1 MHGGVNLSSPFVKR
15 ARLQEPDDGKV
26 RCLACE
32 RACLLVGGATG
43 WCQTRVNRGG
53 VLYSLIYGAVSS
65 LSANPIEK
73 KPFFHFYPGSRALTA
88 GSWSCNFDCP
98 WCQNWHISKA
108 GTPEGGE
115 FVSPGQFVDNALES
129 DCQGTSVSFNEP
141 TLSLEW
147 SLEVFRLAR
156 LGGLYNTY
164 VTNGYM
170 TERALDLL
178 AEAGLDALNV
188 DLKGDAPALRRWG
201 QGVEVERVWARC
213 RQARKLGLHL
223 EMTTLI
229 IPGVND
235 GRAVLTRIAE
245 SIFDWLGAETPWHLS
260 GYSPAFRFEAPPT
273 PVATLER
280 ASEIGRQTG
289 LDHVYLGN
297 VPGHPEENT
306 YCPGCG
312 ERLVERHGFAVAR
325 SGMDADRCSR
335 CGRTLAGVGW
345 DWAGAQQRG

>member
-1 MHGGVNLSSPFVKR
+1 MDGGMDPSSPFVKR

-32 RACLLVGGATG
+32 RACLLVDGGTG
-43 WCQTRVNRGG
+43 WCRTRVNRGG
-53 VLYSLIYGAVSS
+53 VLFSLIYGAVSS

-73 KPFFHFYPGSRALTA
+73 KPFYHFYPGSRALTA

-108 GTPEGGE
+108 EPPGRGE
-115 FVSPGQFVDNALES
+115 FMSPAQFVDEALES
-129 DCQGTSVSFNEP
+129 GCRGTSISFNEP

-147 SLEVFRLAR
+147 PLEVFRLAR
-156 LGGLYNTY
+156 TRGLYNTY

-178 AEAGLDALNV
+178 AQAGLDALNV
-188 DLKGDAPALRRWG
+188 DMKGDAPVLRRWAP
-201 QGVEVERVWARC
+201 GVEVERVWSRC
-213 RQARKLGLHL
+213 RQARKRGLHL
-223 EMTTLI
+223 EVTTLV

-235 GRAVLTRIAE
+235 GQAGITRIAE
-245 SIFDWLGAETPWHLS
+245 SIVTALGAETPWHLS
-260 GYSPAFRFEAPPT
+260 GYYPAFQWEAPPT
-273 PVATLER
+273 PLATLER
-280 ASEIGRQTG
+280 ASRIGRQAG
-289 LDHVYLGN
+289 LLHVYLGN

-306 YCPGCG
+306 YCPGCW
-312 ERLVERHGFAVAR
+312 ELLVERRGFAVAR

-335 CGRTLAGVGW
+335 CGWALAGVGW
-345 DWAGAQQRG
+345 DWAGAKRRG